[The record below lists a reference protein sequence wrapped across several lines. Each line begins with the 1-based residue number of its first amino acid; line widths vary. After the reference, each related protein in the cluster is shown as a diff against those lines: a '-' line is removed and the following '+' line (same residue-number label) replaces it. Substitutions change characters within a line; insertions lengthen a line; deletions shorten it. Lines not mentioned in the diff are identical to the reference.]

1 MKRLSFGLAL
11 VLGVLL
17 GAFSAKALPITLDTS
32 SAQYLGSVDPS
43 TPSNE
48 ANEVAYINKLIGM
61 GLNATTSFNGN
72 ELVRSGNSFG
82 TLPVA
87 TLLPDWDK
95 DETNPSN
102 VIDITGWTYLYGKY
116 GNGNGAIGAYVWFVG
131 DLTGEV
137 QVPADRLSH
146 WSVYNGTSTSVP
158 DGGTAVMLLG
168 AALLGL
174 GALKRRIR

>member
-43 TPSNE
+43 TPANE
-48 ANEVAYINKLIGM
+48 ASEVAYINKLIGM
-61 GLNATTSFNGN
+61 GVNSTVSFSGN
-72 ELVRSGNSFG
+72 EFVRSGNSFAA
-82 TLPVA
+82 LPTA
-87 TLLPDWDK
+87 ALLPDWDK

-102 VIDITGWTYLYGKY
+102 VIDITGWTYLFAKY
-116 GNGNGAIGAYVWFVG
+116 GNGNAIGGLVWFVG

-137 QVPADRLSH
+137 QVPSHKLSH
-146 WSVYNGTSTSVP
+146 WSVFNPKTSVP
-158 DGGTAVMLLG
+158 DGGTTVMLLG

-174 GALKRRIR
+174 GALKRKIR

>member
-1 MKRLSFGLAL
+1 MKMFRLGFAL
-11 VLGVLL
+11 FLGILLGVVSA
-17 GAFSAKALPITLDTS
+17 GAIPIVLTTS
-32 SAQYLGSVDPS
+32 SSQYIGSVDPS
-43 TPSNE
+43 TPANE
-48 ANEVAYINKLIGM
+48 ASEVAYINKLIGM

-116 GNGNGAIGAYVWFVG
+116 GNGNAAIGAYVWFVG

-158 DGGTAVMLLG
+158 DGGTTVMLLG